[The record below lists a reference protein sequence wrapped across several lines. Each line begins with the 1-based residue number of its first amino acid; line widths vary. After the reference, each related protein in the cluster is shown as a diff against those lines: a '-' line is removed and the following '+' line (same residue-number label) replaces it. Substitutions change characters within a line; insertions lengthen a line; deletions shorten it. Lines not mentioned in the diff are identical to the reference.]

1 MAEPKHTFGV
11 SELMMYFFDCAS
23 VIKRTADIAKR
34 DAPRAVTANGAA
46 AGAGV
51 AVAMVFVVGVRV
63 LPLVWFLKELHGVVV
78 VVVVVIVVVVVVEA
92 ARAAA
97 IAAADPGGGVPGT
110 PLPVR

>member
-1 MAEPKHTFGV
+1 M
-11 SELMMYFFDCAS
+11 MMYFFDCGS
-23 VIKRTADIAKR
+23 VIKRTADIANR
-34 DAPRAVTANGAA
+34 DAPRAVTVNGAA
-46 AGAGV
+46 AGAAGAAGV
-51 AVAMVFVVGVRV
+51 AVATVFAVGVRV

-78 VVVVVIVVVVVVEA
+78 VVVVVVVDA